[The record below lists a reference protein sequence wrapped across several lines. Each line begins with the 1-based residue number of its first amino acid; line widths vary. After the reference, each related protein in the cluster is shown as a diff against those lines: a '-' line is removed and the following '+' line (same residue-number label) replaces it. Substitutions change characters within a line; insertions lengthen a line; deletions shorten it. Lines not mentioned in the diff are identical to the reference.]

1 MSIVNLLYSA
11 LVGKRTTIGVLELD
25 ALLTESTSL
34 NSQITEYPVEDG
46 TVISDHITKE
56 SERLSLSGVITG
68 AGTLFN
74 IGLGKYKM
82 IAAKETLRELHAKR
96 ELVTIVTGLDVYT
109 DFAIESLEIERNS
122 DDGERLNISA
132 EFRKIQKVTL
142 RKEEMPPEKA
152 DNSVKGKAGQTKAK
166 VGKAQTGKPTN
177 AQAAK
182 AQPPKST
189 KLGDWIGAKQ

>member
-1 MSIVNLLYSA
+1 MSIVNLLFSA

-34 NSQITEYPVEDG
+34 SSQITEYPVEDG
-46 TVISDHITKE
+46 TVISDHIMQE

-74 IGLGKYKM
+74 IGLGKYKL

-109 DFAIESLEIERNS
+109 DFAIESIEIERNNE
-122 DDGERLNISA
+122 DGERLNISA
-132 EFRKIQKVTL
+132 EFRKINKVTL
-142 RKEEMPPEKA
+142 RTEEMPPEKA
-152 DNSVKGKAGQTKAK
+152 NDAIKGKAGQTKAK
-166 VGKAQTGKPTN
+166 AGKAQTSNPTPS
-177 AQAAK
+177 QAAK
-182 AQPPKST
+182 AQPSRSILAGETGKG
-189 KLGDWIGAKQ
+189 K

>member
-1 MSIVNLLYSA
+1 MSIVNLLFSA
-11 LVGKRTTIGVLELD
+11 LSGKRTTIGVLELD
-25 ALLTESTSL
+25 ALLTENTSL
-34 NSQITEYPVEDG
+34 SSQITEYPIEDG
-46 TVISDHITKE
+46 TVISDHITRE

-74 IGLGKYKM
+74 VSLGKYKL

-96 ELVTIVTGLDVYT
+96 ELVTIVTGLDVYE

-142 RKEEMPPEKA
+142 RKEEVPPEKA
-152 DNSVKGKAGQTKAK
+152 APNAKGKAGQTKAK
-166 VGKAQTGKPTN
+166 TGKAQTGKPTN
-177 AQAAK
+177 TQAQK
-182 AQPPKST
+182 IT
-189 KLGDWIGAKQ
+189 KLGEWSGKKE